1 MNAALV
7 LALVAAA
14 GAAPRL
20 SATVDVASD
29 SSCPSADMVRAALDA
44 LDSPAAAR
52 RAMVTVRGRDDGLRL
67 EFAWQGLAPTDVRDV
82 QAPRDCGARADAAAV
97 VVASWLGVLPAAP
110 AAAPAVVP
118 APPPTISG
126 GGAAP
131 ALAADARRWWLGI
144 GLGAGGGGDG
154 VVAGGRVELARAR
167 HGGRGLGWIA
177 SLQGALPRSRT
188 VGAGTSRWVRP
199 ALGLAAAFGWRLGSL
214 VIVAD
219 VGPLAGGT
227 FAWGS
232 GYPNNQTDQALV
244 FGVCAGLRLQLGE
257 GQSRPWLEVRI
268 VDWPLTQRL
277 RFDSVG
283 GDPITATLPAL
294 EGFLTLG
301 WSLPVP

>member
-1 MNAALV
+1 
-7 LALVAAA
+7 
-14 GAAPRL
+14 
-20 SATVDVASD
+20 
-29 SSCPSADMVRAALDA
+29 MVRAALDA

-67 EFAWQGLAPTDVRDV
+67 EFAWHGLAPTDVRDV

-97 VVASWLGVLPAAP
+97 VVASWLGILPAAP

-118 APPPTISG
+118 APPPTIAG

-131 ALAADARRWWLGI
+131 PLAADARRWWLGI

-188 VGAGTSRWVRP
+188 VGAGTSSWVRP
-199 ALGLAAAFGWRLGSL
+199 ALGLAAAFGWQLRSL
-214 VIVAD
+214 VLVAD

-244 FGVCAGLRLQLGE
+244 FGASAGLRLQLGE
-257 GQSRPWLEVRI
+257 GLSRPWLEVRI
-268 VDWPLTQRL
+268 VDWPFTQRL
-277 RFDSVG
+277 RFDSVAAVRS
-283 GDPITATLPAL
+283 PPTLPAL

-301 WSLPVP
+301 MEPVGSVTTFV